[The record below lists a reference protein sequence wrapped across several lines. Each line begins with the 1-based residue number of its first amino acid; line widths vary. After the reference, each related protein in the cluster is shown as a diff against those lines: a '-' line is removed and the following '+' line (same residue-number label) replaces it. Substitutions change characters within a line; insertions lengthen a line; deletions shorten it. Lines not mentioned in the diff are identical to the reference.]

1 MHEMSLTESI
11 VEIAVEAALKE
22 RAERVTRIRVDV
34 GQLSHVE
41 PEALEFCFAAV
52 ARGTLAEGA
61 KLEIARVPG
70 EGFCPDCGRT
80 VAIAE
85 RFSPC
90 PECGGFR
97 VQMTAGDELK
107 VREME
112 IA

>member
-11 VEIAVEAALKE
+11 VEIAVEAARKE
-22 RAERVTRIRVDV
+22 GALRVTRVVVDV

-52 ARGTLAEGA
+52 SRGTLAEGA

-70 EGFCPDCGRT
+70 AGFCPDCGKS
-80 VAIAE
+80 VALAE
-85 RFSPC
+85 RFDPC
-90 PECGGFR
+90 PECGGFH

-112 IA
+112 ID